1 MKLFGWT
8 LFAAAVMAAGWGA
21 LMWKFSGEG
30 WVGWMT
36 GSILF
41 AVVFAALWAAECGP
55 VKDLDEMYRR
65 RFDD

>member
-8 LFAAAVMAAGWGA
+8 LFAAAMMAAGWGT
-21 LMWKFSGEG
+21 LMWKFSGEE

-41 AVVFAALWAAECGP
+41 AVVCREGTSQRC
-55 VKDLDEMYRR
+55 RR
-65 RFDD
+65 DVPSEV